1 MTATDETGVLRSYLA
16 TEQHYQQLKAM
27 QERNAIV
34 PVVGDFAGPK
44 ALREVGKYIR
54 AHDATVSAF
63 YVSNVEQY
71 LYQNEVFSEFA
82 RSVATLP
89 TDASSTFIRSV
100 SSRYGYSGPRVGV
113 DGRATSLYPI
123 RAFVKDFQAG
133 RLRSY
138 RDLNSRSR

>member
-1 MTATDETGVLRSYLA
+1 LA
-16 TEQHYQQLKAM
+16 TESNYLMLKQM
-27 QERNAIV
+27 EERNAIV

-44 ALREVGKYIR
+44 ALRGVGKYIR
-54 AHDATVSAF
+54 DHDGTVSAF

-82 RSVATLP
+82 RNVATLP
-89 TDASSTFIRSV
+89 VDRSSTFIRSV
-100 SSRYGYSGPRVGV
+100 SARFGYAGAQLAF

-123 RAFVKDFQAG
+123 RDFVRDFQAG
-133 RLRSY
+133 RLRTY